1 LLSGDDLPR
10 AESFS
15 GETHY
20 GVRLEHERILVRTR
34 GGERIKAPAEK
45 LRAELRRC
53 PDVERVLIRSKGED
67 VGTTPLMH
75 ISLEQKEL
83 KVERPTLFK
92 WRAEYTYEVQAS
104 FKPYDRPRET
114 PKILGRRVNGLG
126 PGSGTTAARATAA
139 PFGLVRLS
147 GSRPT
152 SRSG

>member
-1 LLSGDDLPR
+1 
-10 AESFS
+10 
-15 GETHY
+15 
-20 GVRLEHERILVRTR
+20 VRLEHERILVRTR

-75 ISLEQKEL
+75 ISLEQREL

-104 FKPYDRPRET
+104 FKPYDRPREDAEDSGT
-114 PKILGRRVNGLG
+114 SGERSWARLRYDRSTSDYCAIR
-126 PGSGTTAARATAA
+126 PGSLEWLAADIAIRLNHPFSLSHPAA
-139 PFGLVRLS
+139 KRRS
-147 GSRPT
+147 QRP
-152 SRSG
+152 